1 MTTRSGRR
9 LLVRLG
15 VAVVLIAVAIFVLLV
30 FNGAIGGEEEPGSG
44 ESAGSGVTAV
54 ATVEGRTRRTRLEP

>member
-1 MTTRSGRR
+1 MTTRLARK

-30 FNGAIGGEEEPGSG
+30 FNGVIGGGEDPGSG
-44 ESAGSGVTAV
+44 ESAGWA
-54 ATVEGRTRRTRLEP
+54 